1 MRRSEI
7 TQELIELSRRAKEL
21 GFPQSVF
28 NGDYFAVLSTRDGD
42 NNTVAEIYKE
52 PHIFMAHNMDGG
64 RYYTYA
70 SPEECG
76 SVFSENPFEDCVPD
90 VWFLILE
97 FSRCLEWLKKQFGLI
112 NLGTIEW
119 GDWFVV
125 DLYDRYNRTKK
136 PIDSENHKAKTHHEA
151 IAKAVVKI
159 LEGD

>member
-97 FSRCLEWLKKQFGLI
+97 FSRCLEWLRGKGWLAIDLFEDPQPNRRDYYVEFKTPI
-112 NLGTIEW
+112 EGTW
-119 GDWFVV
+119 VNG
-125 DLYDRYNRTKK
+125 R
-136 PIDSENHKAKTHHEA
+136 SKTHHEA